1 MDYQYIRRDCAEGI
15 AVLTIDRPE
24 VRNAMNNACWTELG
38 ALIREMDAAPDIR
51 VIILTGAGEKA
62 FISGADIAT
71 LKSRTS
77 VEALGSLAARTL
89 QTIEDCSKPVIAAVN
104 GVAFGGGFEAALA
117 CDLRVVSSR
126 AKFGLPE
133 VNLGILPGAG
143 GTQRLTRTVGVGPA
157 KEIILAGRVIN
168 AQEAVSMGLALEVAE
183 PEELLEK
190 AKTVAQTVMSK
201 APLSLM
207 LAKKMVDAALD
218 LDRRNGISM
227 ENLAFSLLM
236 GTQDKLEGTSAF
248 LEKRSPSYQG
258 K

>member
-1 MDYQYIRRDCAEGI
+1 MEYQYFRCARSEGI
-15 AVLTIDRPE
+15 AILTIDRPE
-24 VRNAMNNACWTELG
+24 VRNAMNNQCWTELT
-38 ALIREMDAAPDIR
+38 ALIQEIDADPDVR
-51 VIILTGAGEKA
+51 VAILTGAGEKA
-62 FISGADIAT
+62 FISGADVST
-71 LKSRTS
+71 LRTRTS
-77 VEALGSLAARTL
+77 VEALGSLAARAL
-89 QTIEDCSKPVIAAVN
+89 QSIEDCSKPVIAAVN
-104 GVAFGGGFEAALA
+104 GVAFGGGFETALA
-117 CDLRVVSSR
+117 CDVRVLSSK

-157 KEIILAGRVIN
+157 KEIILAGRIVG
-168 AQEAVSMGLALEVAE
+168 AQEAVSMGLGFEVVE
-183 PEELLEK
+183 PEELLES
-190 AKTVAQTVMSK
+190 AKKVARTIMTK

-248 LEKRSPSYQG
+248 LEKRSPDYHG